1 MYESL
6 IPLCRAMDK
15 FELPLAIG
23 KRAGDQFLFA
33 NESFLRVVGLQANE
47 ISLVRLSEI
56 VKFDL
61 SLLKVGRRQTPIRI
75 RAIEGKVTTGGHA
88 TFGSDGL
95 VYVMIP
101 TCLDSNPDLES
112 GIPDGQEIERQR
124 LSDYIHHRLG
134 PEIMA
139 VTFSMESLRTRLEQ
153 EKHPAEAELKEIEDR
168 LSNVFQSF
176 REDFSFDS
184 SLSARLKGVIAD
196 DSCFPA

>member
-1 MYESL
+1 
-6 IPLCRAMDK
+6 
-15 FELPLAIG
+15 
-23 KRAGDQFLFA
+23 
-33 NESFLRVVGLQANE
+33 
-47 ISLVRLSEI
+47 
-56 VKFDL
+56 
-61 SLLKVGRRQTPIRI
+61 
-75 RAIEGKVTTGGHA
+75 
-88 TFGSDGL
+88 